1 MTDAAER
8 AAWITLAGVDGVGP
22 AHFAALVG
30 QAGGARAVLDLARR
44 GALDDLSA
52 GRRLSRG
59 VRSAIGTAARDP
71 GHAQEELDHCGVW
84 TLTPLE
90 AAYPPGLQVLADPP
104 PVLYGKGD
112 PTTLARTRRVSVVG
126 TRRPS
131 ALGRALAAAI
141 ARQLVQLDAVV
152 VSGLA
157 FGIDG
162 AAQAATVAAGGV
174 TVGVIGSGHQRPG
187 PRAHAD
193 LVRDILVRGAVV
205 GELAPHARPSRGTF
219 PRRNRLLSALSLAVI
234 VVEAPTR
241 SGAVN
246 TAHHALEQGRLLLVV
261 PGRPGDRLTAGCLR
275 LLRETEARPVVGL
288 DELVADLAELWPAA
302 PPDPLGSPPARPAVP
317 ALSWAEAL
325 TLLGPAERA
334 VARVVGAGPA
344 GLDRVIASTGL
355 APATA
360 ASAATVLQLRGWV
373 TLVGATYVAA
383 GPLARPP

>member
-1 MTDAAER
+1 VTDAAER
-8 AAWITLAGVDGVGP
+8 AAWITLAGVDGVGLV
-22 AHFAALVG
+22 HFGALVG
-30 QAGGARAVLDLARR
+30 QAGGACAVLDLARR
-44 GALDDLSA
+44 GALHDLPHA
-52 GRRLSRG
+52 RRLTRA
-59 VRSAIGTAARDP
+59 VRTAIADAAHEPER
-71 GHAQEELDHCGVW
+71 AQAELDRSGVW
-84 TLTPLE
+84 TITPLD
-90 AAYPPGLQVLADPP
+90 AAYPPGLGDLADPP
-104 PVLYGKGD
+104 PVLYGQGD
-112 PTTLARTRRVSVVG
+112 QAALARPRRISVVG

-131 ALGRALAAAI
+131 VLGRALAGTI

-187 PRAHAD
+187 PRAHAS
-193 LVRDILVRGAVV
+193 LVRDILTRGAVV
-205 GELAPHARPSRGTF
+205 GELAPHARPTRGTF
-219 PRRNRLLSALSLAVI
+219 PRRNRLLSALSQAVI

-246 TAHHALEQGRLLLVV
+246 TAHHALEQGRALFVV

-288 DELVADLAELWPAA
+288 DELVADLAELWPAVGSD
-302 PPDPLGSPPARPAVP
+302 PDGRLQARPAVP
-317 ALSWAEAL
+317 ALSWSDAL
-325 TLLGPAERA
+325 ALLGPAERA
-334 VARVVGAGPA
+334 VARVLGAGPA

-360 ASAATVLQLRGWV
+360 ASATTVLQLRGWV

>member
-8 AAWITLAGVDGVGP
+8 AAWITLAGVDGVGL
-22 AHFAALVG
+22 AHFGALVG
-30 QAGGARAVLDLARR
+30 QAGGAGPVLDLARR
-44 GALDDLSA
+44 AALDELPA
-52 GRRLSRG
+52 GRRLPRG
-59 VRSAIGTAARDP
+59 VRTAIAEAARDP
-71 GHAQEELDHCGVW
+71 ERAQAELDRSGVW
-84 TLTPLE
+84 TITPLD
-90 AAYPPGLQVLADPP
+90 AAYPPGFNDLGDPP
-104 PVLYGKGD
+104 PVLYGQGD
-112 PTTLARTRRVSVVG
+112 LATLADPRRVSIVG

-131 ALGRALAAAI
+131 VLGRALAGTI

-174 TVGVIGSGHQRPG
+174 TVGVIGSGHQQPG
-187 PRAHAD
+187 PRAHAG
-193 LVRDILVRGAVV
+193 LVRDILARGAVV
-205 GELAPHARPSRGTF
+205 GELAPHARPTRGTF
-219 PRRNRLLSALSLAVI
+219 PRRNRLLSALAQAVI
-234 VVEAPTR
+234 VVEAPIR

-246 TAHHALEQGRLLLVV
+246 TAHHALEQGRALFVV

-275 LLRETEARPVVGL
+275 LLRETEALPVVGL
-288 DELVADLAELWPAA
+288 DELVADLAQLWPTTTS
-302 PPDPLGSPPARPAVP
+302 DPHGRAGARPAVP
-317 ALSWAEAL
+317 TLSWSDAL
-325 TLLGPAERA
+325 ALLGPAERA

-360 ASAATVLQLRGWV
+360 ATATTVLQLRGWV